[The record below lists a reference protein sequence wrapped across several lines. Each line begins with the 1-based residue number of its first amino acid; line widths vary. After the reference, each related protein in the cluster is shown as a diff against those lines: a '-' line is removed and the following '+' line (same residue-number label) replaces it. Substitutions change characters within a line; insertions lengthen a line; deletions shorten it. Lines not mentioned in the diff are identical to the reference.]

1 MENLDI
7 HNAITTL
14 NTIYFF
20 ECARKQGYSP
30 KLLEDILMHSFNL
43 TREKAIQIIYSAAP
57 YYHQEGSEK
66 KCDIY
71 LIKYIQY
78 RVRIK

>member
-1 MENLDI
+1 
-7 HNAITTL
+7 
-14 NTIYFF
+14 
-20 ECARKQGYSP
+20 
-30 KLLEDILMHSFNL
+30 MHSFNL

-78 RVRIK
+78 GVRIK

>member
-43 TREKAIQIIYSAAP
+43 TREKAIQNN
-57 YYHQEGSEK
+57 
-66 KCDIY
+66 
-71 LIKYIQY
+71 IQCSS
-78 RVRIK
+78 VLPPGGK